1 MIEAYYNMYA
11 KTYKS
16 YKECLILCKKYL
28 IQEKREK
35 NTAAITVTKSITAD
49 NQKL

>member
-1 MIEAYYNMYA
+1 MTLYA

-16 YKECLILCKKYL
+16 YKECLILCKNYLL

-35 NTAAITVTKSITAD
+35 NTAAITFTKLNAD
-49 NQKL
+49 K